1 MPTAIETKLVRSTA
15 VPRRV
20 RVARIVG
27 LLSVALFIGAFW
39 SLVLILL
46 STVTGMSTSTSI
58 FIGSLIGLFCGLV
71 IGVVMGRQR

>member
-46 STVTGMSTSTSI
+46 STFTGMSTSTSI